1 MAIPEVLK
9 LLDLR
14 GSTITIDAIGTQT
27 EIMKQ
32 ILQQGGHFV
41 LTVKKNQPEAYE
53 EIMKYLG
60 EMSEDRKAM
69 KKWRDYKPRHPEFQE
84 KYEEDYHWEKNRDR
98 YRCV

>member
-41 LTVKKNQPEAYE
+41 LTVIENHLEAYE
-53 EIMKYLG
+53 ELMK
-60 EMSEDRKAM
+60 
-69 KKWRDYKPRHPEFQE
+69 
-84 KYEEDYHWEKNRDR
+84 
-98 YRCV
+98 